1 MRALPT
7 FCAFLLLAT
16 PVFSAEPNVLDG
28 RIFQGTSNYTAY
40 TNGGLIRNVVRKVDT
55 VILGAAG
62 DSAEAMPF
70 HRWRWHV
77 TVIDSYKGSLKP
89 GDIIY
94 VNTYSDEGTPDIKHY
109 ISGKKGFYFLHL
121 DERHRLKPTDAPTY
135 ESNWIDVATYDRYG
149 EPMRNLLST
158 IPQHELA
165 WLDAL
170 LAPSGDRLVAN
181 PETESMDQQ
190 ERWHGAKQ
198 AASDNKDP
206 ANPESGLTVPRVGD
220 LYRNHSLLHMRWV
233 SRAELLA
240 RKRFWQNCL
249 ATHSIPS
256 RDLGYGEMNEGFTFN
271 DNSVCQYSQSIP
283 AVLLGSRDQ
292 PIPDPVPPSGPDAAL
307 YERLVWTRWVPPDQ
321 APLLYK
327 SFINLQKAA
336 QPVPD
341 EASWC
346 VMLEDFEN
354 GKSHIRHF
362 YVSSRLDIQA
372 RLSYTNQLGQDCSHW
387 DEHDPRLT
395 MIPDWITG
403 DLKYDPTIWSPKP

>member
-55 VILGAAG
+55 VILGAAEN
-62 DSAEAMPF
+62 SVETLPNS
-70 HRWRWHV
+70 RWRWHV
-77 TVIDSYKGSLKP
+77 TVIESYKGSLKP
-89 GDIIY
+89 GDKIY
-94 VNTYSDEGTPDIKHY
+94 VYTQWDEGTPDFKE
-109 ISGKKGFYFLHL
+109 ISGKKGFYFMNL

-135 ESNWIDVATYDRYG
+135 ESSWIDVAPYARYG
-149 EPMRNLLST
+149 EPMRNLLRT

-170 LAPSGDRLVAN
+170 LSPSGDRVVAN
-181 PETESMDQQ
+181 PETEAMDQQ

-198 AASDNKDP
+198 YAADNEDP
-206 ANPESGLTVPRVGD
+206 ANPESGLAVPRVGD
-220 LYRNHSLLHMRWV
+220 LYHNHSLLHMRWV

-256 RDLGYGEMNEGFTFN
+256 RDPGYGEMCEGFTFD
-271 DNSVCQYSQSIP
+271 DNSVCQYSQSI
-283 AVLLGSRDQ
+283 AAILLGSAAQ
-292 PIPDPVPPSGPDAAL
+292 PIPDPISSGPDSTL
-307 YERLVWTRWVPPDQ
+307 YQRPVWTRWVPPDQ

-327 SFINLQKAA
+327 SFIDLQKIA
-336 QPVPD
+336 QPAPD
-341 EASWC
+341 EGSWC
-346 VMLEDFEN
+346 VMMEDFEN

-362 YVSSRLDIQA
+362 YVSSRLDIQV
-372 RLSYTNQLGQDCSHW
+372 RLFYTNELGQDCSSW
-387 DEHDPRLT
+387 DEHDARLT
-395 MIPDWITG
+395 QIPDWITH
-403 DLKYDPTIWSPKP
+403 DLKYDPTIWSSPHS